1 MPNSKDILRQH
12 FLRIRKSIPESES
25 VIAAKQANDN
35 FLKFINMKGIKTIAF
50 YYPVNAEIDPMILLK
65 SILFGHKDIICAL
78 PTVVAKDSHLI
89 FHAWKFGDKVKSNV
103 IYPQLLES
111 LIQEETVIPD
121 LIIVP
126 LVAFD
131 KKCHRI
137 GYGAGFYDR
146 TIAKLKKENIEKQS
160 SLSLFSLPLT
170 VGYAYEYQKVDS
182 LLPIE
187 QHDVQLDFI
196 VTDKF
201 VYAKEITN

>member
-1 MPNSKDILRQH
+1 
-12 FLRIRKSIPESES
+12 
-25 VIAAKQANDN
+25 
-35 FLKFINMKGIKTIAF
+35 
-50 YYPVNAEIDPMILLK
+50 
-65 SILFGHKDIICAL
+65 
-78 PTVVAKDSHLI
+78 
-89 FHAWKFGDKVKSNV
+89 
-103 IYPQLLES
+103 
-111 LIQEETVIPD
+111 
-121 LIIVP
+121 
-126 LVAFD
+126 VAFD